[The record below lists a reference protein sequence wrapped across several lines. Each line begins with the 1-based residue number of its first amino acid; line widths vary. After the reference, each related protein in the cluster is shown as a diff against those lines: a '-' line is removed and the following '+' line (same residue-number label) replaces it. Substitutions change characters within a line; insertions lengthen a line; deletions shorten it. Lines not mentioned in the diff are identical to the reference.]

1 MYICSSSNILPLNFE
16 LFIAKRIISSQPDKK
31 NKTKPLVGTAI
42 LAISLGL
49 AVMIISVAIL
59 TGFKK
64 EITDK
69 LVGFSSHIQITNL
82 DNNSSFETEP
92 ILATSSLI
100 NELRSISQIEHFHP
114 FAIKA
119 GIISTKTEM
128 QGIVLKGIDNSY
140 HTAFL
145 ESFLQEG
152 EILKFSDTIA
162 SNKVL
167 ISRTLSNLL
176 KLRVGDKMPTYFIQT
191 PPAARPFIV
200 GGIYDSGLEEYD
212 LKYIFCDIRHIQK
225 VNSWSVDQIT
235 GFEIIL
241 KDDKDLVSV
250 AEDLSEFCVEQL
262 ATGSISLDVQ
272 TVKEISPG
280 FFDFLRLTDTNV
292 WVILTLMILV
302 SGFNMISGLFILI
315 LNRTNMIGI
324 LKALGA
330 DNQSL
335 RKIFLVQASF
345 IIGIGL
351 ALGNLIGIAL
361 CMIQDFYKVIP
372 LDPGSYFVD
381 AVPINIQG
389 IHVVSLNIGTLILT
403 IAMLFIPSGIISRI
417 SPAKTIKFD

>member
-92 ILATSSLI
+92 ILAIPSLI
-100 NELRSISQIEHFHP
+100 NELRSISQIDHFHP

>member
-92 ILATSSLI
+92 ILATPSLI

-200 GGIYDSGLEEYD
+200 GGIYNSGLEEYD

-351 ALGNLIGIAL
+351 AFGNLIGIAL

>member
-351 ALGNLIGIAL
+351 AFGNLIGIAL

>member
-200 GGIYDSGLEEYD
+200 GGIYNSGLEEYD